1 MAIETI
7 NVGGY
12 ANDGTG
18 DDLRTAFEKVNAN
31 FAELGGTSGIIAGTN
46 LGGGVGVFAQRNANN
61 PALEFKTLTSL
72 DGSVDITS
80 TTTTVNLKN
89 NSTLENDPAPM
100 LGANLNL
107 NSYYI
112 YGGDTQTT
120 VFGIDLRATNAL
132 IELLLA
138 SNAVTIDFG
147 TFLSPTGTSGMSGDS
162 GIELDMNGLLLNGFS
177 GTPQVGNVDFG
188 TVV

>member
-1 MAIETI
+1 MAIELI
-7 NVGGY
+7 NIGGY

-31 FAELGGTSGIIAGTN
+31 FTELGGTGGITNGTN
-46 LGGGVGVFAQRNANN
+46 LGSGVEIFAQRNPTN

-72 DGSVDITS
+72 DGSVEITETS
-80 TTTTVNLKN
+80 TTVNLKN
-89 NSTLENDPAPM
+89 NSLLANDPAPM

-107 NSYYI
+107 NSYYVF
-112 YGGDTQTT
+112 GGDTQTT
-120 VFGIDLRATNAL
+120 VFGIDVRATNAL

-147 TFLSPTGTSGMSGDS
+147 TFLSPTGNNGMPGNT
-162 GIELDMNGLLLNGFS
+162 GISLDMNGLLLNGFV

-188 TVV
+188 TFV

>member
-1 MAIETI
+1 MAIQTI
-7 NVGGY
+7 NIGGY

-31 FAELGGTSGIIAGTN
+31 FTELGGTSGVTNGTN
-46 LGGGVGVFAQRNANN
+46 LGSGAEVFAQRN
-61 PALEFKTLTSL
+61 PTSPSLEFKTLTSL
-72 DGSVDITS
+72 DGSVEFTE
-80 TTTTVNLKN
+80 TATTVDLKN
-89 NSTLENDPAPM
+89 NSTLSNDPAPM

-107 NSYYI
+107 NGYYV

-132 IELLLA
+132 LELLLA
-138 SNAVTIDFG
+138 SNAVTINFG
-147 TFLSPTGTSGMSGDS
+147 TFLEPTGTTGMPGDS

-177 GTPQVGNVDFG
+177 GTPQVGNIDFG
-188 TVV
+188 TFV

>member
-1 MAIETI
+1 MAIQTI
-7 NVGGY
+7 NIGGY

-31 FAELGGTSGIIAGTN
+31 FTELGGTSGITNGTN
-46 LGGGVGVFAQRNANN
+46 LGSGVEIFAQRN
-61 PALEFKTLTSL
+61 PTSPSLEFKTLTSL
-72 DGSVDITS
+72 DGSVEITETS
-80 TTTTVNLKN
+80 TTVNLKN
-89 NSTLENDPAPM
+89 NSLLANDPAPM

-107 NSYYI
+107 NSYYVF
-112 YGGDTQTT
+112 GGDTQTT
-120 VFGIDLRATNAL
+120 VFGIDVRATNAL

-147 TFLSPTGTSGMSGDS
+147 TFLSPTGTNGMPGNT
-162 GIELDMNGLLLNGFS
+162 GISLDMNGLLLNGFI

-188 TVV
+188 TFV